1 MVKPVPQEVGIVNKL
16 EASQFALPRPKIPT
30 RGAMFQALQVRMSV
44 PDAYR
49 NLWLLQIFSWP

>member
-30 RGAMFQALQVRMSV
+30 RGGNVSGTAGANECS
-44 PDAYR
+44 
-49 NLWLLQIFSWP
+49 